1 LNEIEMVFNSYQNRS
16 PSWRQRRNRR
26 AEKGLRGA
34 EDLGRE
40 AEATEDGG
48 AGAGRILTGR
58 RRTGSWWRR
67 TTRRRMGWRD
77 LDGKDGAAAL
87 ADGDARRRSR
97 RGRAEALATGR
108 GRRMLGFEIGRRR
121 HRVVETREAIE
132 GEAARV

>member
-1 LNEIEMVFNSYQNRS
+1 MVFNSYQNRS

-97 RGRAEALATGR
+97 TGTRGGARDG
-108 GRRMLGFEIGRRR
+108 
-121 HRVVETREAIE
+121 E
-132 GEAARV
+132 GEADARV